1 VCDGP
6 GFGFD
11 ATDSDTDTDTDSGT
25 DSDTDTDIDGSAPE
39 WIKGPGGLTMEESEA
54 YCVGIGGHLISIHS
68 SEEHDAAIA
77 FCSGVCWIG
86 LNKFGPVSDD
96 SVHGWQWTDGSAL
109 DYGFDNSGTG
119 NPVGP
124 HVWPW
129 YDGVGASCV
138 LQVGGPDLGAWDDR
152 QCVDRYHPLCSVPLP
167 TPTPPAPTTTTV
179 LAASGVCMHST
190 KFTKGYSFTAPYA
203 GKVIGVELSNPIGGT
218 TCNEDEY
225 DQKYWGGCVSDRM
238 RFSLIREDA
247 EEGNEVMYPTQTTE
261 GLSLYDDWDC
271 PVGGCSVNTWTISGF
286 SYDSE
291 FLSLKDTEHPHEVSV
306 DDVFSLQISEGCCDY
321 TTSDNEGTTCADVHF
336 VYESIDGEYHGDSDL
351 VLSRPVVSH
360 GNLNN
365 KNTPC
370 SGDDC
375 LGECEGECDRDDHC
389 QHGLVCWHRTGWD
402 SNVPPGCSGSAH
414 DEHHDYCY
422 DPNRRIPVEDKGVN
436 QPSDDCGCLLECEG
450 DCDSDADCH
459 GNLVCW
465 HRDGWDDL
473 VPPGCRGDVHGRL
486 YDYCYDPNNHDSNAR
501 EISVSS
507 GNAAATHSV
516 HSEDAGESVDDF
528 VAIALG
534 AAVGMAMV
542 GVVVAVIVVMR
553 RRKGMEKE
561 EEVAMSEVVTAPK
574 VQPTESMDGVEA
586 ISESVT
592 VPKEQ
597 PAESIDGVETV

>member
-1 VCDGP
+1 MANADGYEVI
-6 GFGFD
+6 GNGRYLM
-11 ATDSDTDTDTDSGT
+11 STDTMTWDEG
-25 DSDTDTDIDGSAPE
+25 
-39 WIKGPGGLTMEESEA
+39 K
-54 YCVGIGGHLISIHS
+54 
-68 SEEHDAAIA
+68 A
-77 FCSGVCWIG
+77 FCSAQFGTTLATITNDADAQIFLDLAQNGEDIWIG
-86 LNKFGPVSDD
+86 LRKVDG
-96 SVHGWQWTDGSAL
+96 QWSWESGQSCDGDCSTLAYWA
-109 DYGFDNSGTG
+109 DG
-119 NPVGP
+119 NPNGNGECCWVGWKTNS
-124 HVWPW
+124 V
-129 YDGVGASCV
+129 DQLLDDVGCRKQIKIACDPV
-138 LQVGGPDLGAWDDR
+138 LRTPS
-152 QCVDRYHPLCSVPLP
+152 PTTPSPTTPSPTTPSPTTPSP
-167 TPTPPAPTTTTV
+167 TPSTTV
-179 LAASGVCMHST
+179 LAASGVCMYST

-225 DQKYWGGCVSDRM
+225 DKKYWGGCVSDRM

-247 EEGNEVMYPTQTTE
+247 NEGNEVMYPTPTTE

-351 VLSRPVVSH
+351 VLSRPVVDH

-422 DPNRRIPVEDKGVN
+422 DPNRRIPVEDKGRD
-436 QPSDDCGCLLECEG
+436 QPFEDCGCLLECDG

-507 GNAAATHSV
+507 GNVAATYSV

-528 VAIALG
+528 VVIALG

-553 RRKGMEKE
+553 RRKGTKREKE
-561 EEVAMSEVVTAPK
+561 VTMSEVVTAPK

-592 VPKEQ
+592 APKEQ
-597 PAESIDGVETV
+597 PAESIDGVETG

>member
-1 VCDGP
+1 MTNAEPTTGWVMLENHKNVADGYFSSSVKSSGVENADNP
-6 GFGFD
+6 EANTYCIIG
-11 ATDSDTDTDTDSGT
+11 AVDSSEYLIDGKYWLKLMYRYSDGT
-25 DSDTDTDIDGSAPE
+25 DAILE
-39 WIKGPGGLTMEESEA
+39 WTQTSWLTEQ
-54 YCVGIGGHLISIHS
+54 YI
-68 SEEHDAAIA
+68 
-77 FCSGVCWIG
+77 
-86 LNKFGPVSDD
+86 
-96 SVHGWQWTDGSAL
+96 
-109 DYGFDNSGTG
+109 
-119 NPVGP
+119 
-124 HVWPW
+124 
-129 YDGVGASCV
+129 VGADLSNVDDKYSGHGC
-138 LQVGGPDLGAWDDR
+138 LAFEGLALSNAATAYLDGNGKTNCGWNAVGTTAQFPGLSAGIPA
-152 QCVDRYHPLCSVPLP
+152 QP
-167 TPTPPAPTTTTV
+167 TKLAYSSTLWIRSPSSTTTTTV